1 MRQRGLRAGL
11 IAAFT
16 VILVPNVIAQSFSGD
31 WLFGTTDP
39 VVIHVNAGCGNDDW
53 TGLSS
58 VCQAPDG
65 PKATIQAGIGA
76 SVTGDT
82 VLVADGRYTG
92 FPGNKW
98 LWFPFER
105 NSTLRSANGPE
116 NCIIDLENDGLAFFF
131 VGDEPP
137 EAVVDGFTITNG
149 NNTEGGAIYFHHHSR
164 VIIRNCILTGN
175 SAPSGAAIA
184 CDNDSSPTI
193 INCLITGNTAGFNGG
208 AVSTRD
214 ESTPTFINC
223 TITGNTAAWN
233 GGAVFLNGFRGS
245 GPTFINCTIADNTA
259 GRDGGGVFAGGFE
272 SGATVRNSIIWAN
285 SGDQITGPGGDVIVR
300 FSDVQGGFPGQGNID
315 DDPLF
320 VDPAR
325 GDYHIALGSPAI
337 NSGDPAFTPEPG
349 GTDIDGQKRVWNGR
363 VDMGSDEFG
372 SFAFGDL
379 NCDGAIDALDI
390 EPFLVALFE
399 PGEYPGRFPTCDIE
413 LGDINAD
420 GAVNALDIEGFLNL
434 LFP

>member
-16 VILVPNVIAQSFSGD
+16 VILVPSAIAQSFSGD

-82 VLVADGRYTG
+82 VLVADGTYTG

-98 LWFPFER
+98 LGFPFGR
-105 NSTLRSANGPE
+105 YSTLRSENGPE

-131 VGDEPP
+131 VLDEPP
-137 EAVVDGFTITNG
+137 DAVVDGFTITNG
-149 NNTEGGAIYFHHHSR
+149 NNTEGGAIHFHHRSR
-164 VIIRNCILTGN
+164 VIVRNCIFTGN
-175 SAPSGAAIA
+175 TAPGGGAIS

-208 AVSTRD
+208 AVLTTD
-214 ESTPTFINC
+214 QSTPTFINC

-233 GGAVFLNGFRGS
+233 GGAVFLNGFRGA

-259 GRDGGGVFAGGFE
+259 GREGGGIFAGGFE
-272 SGATVRNSIIWAN
+272 SGATLTNSIIWAN

-300 FSDVQGGFPGQGNID
+300 FSDVQGGFVGQGNINA
-315 DDPLF
+315 DPLF
-320 VDPAR
+320 VDPAS
-325 GDYHIALGSPAI
+325 GDYHIASGSPAI
-337 NSGDPAFTPEPG
+337 NAGDPNFPAQPG
-349 GTDIDGQKRVWNGR
+349 DTDIDGQKRVWNGR

-372 SFAFGDL
+372 SFAFGDV
-379 NCDGAIDALDI
+379 NCDGTINALDI

-399 PGEYPGRFPTCDIE
+399 PGQYSARFPNCDIE
-413 LGDINAD
+413 LADLNGD
-420 GAVNALDIEGFLNL
+420 GAIDALDIEPFLGL